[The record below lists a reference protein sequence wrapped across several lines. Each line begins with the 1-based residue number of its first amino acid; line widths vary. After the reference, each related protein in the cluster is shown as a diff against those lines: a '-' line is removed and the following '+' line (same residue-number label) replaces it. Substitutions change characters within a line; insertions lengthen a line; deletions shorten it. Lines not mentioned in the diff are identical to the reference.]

1 MDTIQIVFQ
10 VLTIITTVL
19 AICQRD
25 KWKIMLFYT
34 FENIVCVAMYFA
46 FNRTAAAMICVVAT
60 LRTIVYM
67 IYALKNL
74 KPNLFWLFTFGAGY
88 ITIAIITWQDMLDIL
103 PLIAMLSVNFGS
115 WQDSPLTLRI
125 FYIIDHVAYIIY
137 KLIIGAYIA
146 MGVEIFSLI
155 VTLIALI
162 YYCILKKDKPLLDY
176 IFKPKSK
183 VTNELKE

>member
-1 MDTIQIVFQ
+1 MYTLQIVFQ
-10 VLTIITTVL
+10 VLTVITTVL

-34 FENIVCVAMYFA
+34 FENIICVAMYFA

-60 LRTIVYM
+60 FRTFVYM
-67 IYALKNL
+67 IYSVKNL
-74 KPNLFWLFTFGAGY
+74 KPNLVWLILFGVAY

-115 WQDSPLTLRI
+115 WQDKQLVLRI
-125 FYIIDHVAYIIY
+125 FYIIEHLSYIAYN
-137 KLIIGAYIA
+137 LLIGAYIS
-146 MGVEIFSLI
+146 MGAKIICLI
-155 VTLIALI
+155 CSTICII

-176 IFKPKSK
+176 IFKPR
-183 VTNELKE
+183 